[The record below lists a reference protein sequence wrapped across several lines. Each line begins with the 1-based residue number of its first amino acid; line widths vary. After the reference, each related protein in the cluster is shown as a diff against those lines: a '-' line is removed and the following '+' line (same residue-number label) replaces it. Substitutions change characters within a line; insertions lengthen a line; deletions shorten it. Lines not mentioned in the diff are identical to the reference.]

1 VSLRLFDTATREVR
15 DFVPLV
21 DGQVGMYVCG
31 ATPQAR
37 PHVGH
42 MRSAIAFDVLRRW
55 FTRLGLRVTYVRNV
69 TDIDDK
75 ILARSAEAGQPWWAH
90 AYANELAFGRAYD
103 QLNVLRPTYEPRATG
118 HITDQ
123 IELVERLV
131 AAGHAYVAE
140 GGSGDVYFDVR
151 SWPAYGELTRQQLDE
166 LVSYE
171 DDAHGEDSR
180 KRDPRDFALWK
191 GAKTTEPD
199 TAAWP
204 SPWGRGRPGWHL
216 ECSAMARRYLGSEFD
231 VHGGGL
237 DLRFPHHENE
247 QAQSRAAGD
256 RFARYWLHNAWVV
269 IKGVKMSKSL
279 GNTMTV
285 EALTRKVP
293 AVVVRYLLT
302 VPHYRSHIEL
312 GDASFEE
319 ARAAYERIQQFVVR
333 AAEIGPAVHELDSE
347 SLRSFVT
354 LPPAF
359 VAAMNDD
366 LGTPAAVAVIHETV
380 TTGNK
385 AIAEGDKH
393 GATQAALAVRAMTD
407 VLGVDPFDPR
417 WEAAGSG
424 EDDALR
430 QALDTLVRERL
441 AARATARAEKDYTTA
456 DAVRD
461 LLTAAGVVVEDTPG
475 GARWSLGRADG
486 GPTARGPVRGHERKR

>member
-1 VSLRLFDTATREVR
+1 MSLRLFDSATHQIR

-21 DGQVGMYVCG
+21 SGRVGMYVCG

-37 PHVGH
+37 PHIGH
-42 MRSAIAFDVLRRW
+42 LRSAIVFDVLRRW
-55 FTRLGLRVTYVRNV
+55 LTRRGLTVTYVRNV

-75 ILARSAEAGQPWWAH
+75 ILAKSTQAHQPWWAH

-123 IELVERLV
+123 IELVERLI
-131 AAGHAYVAE
+131 AAGHAYVAA

-151 SWPAYGELTRQQLDE
+151 SWSGYGELTNQRLDDLAPAEDSATGDE
-166 LVSYE
+166 L
-171 DDAHGEDSR
+171 AR

-191 GAKTTEPD
+191 GAKPDEPG
-199 TAAWP
+199 TAVWP

-216 ECSAMARRYLGSEFD
+216 ECSAMARRYLGPEFD
-231 VHGGGL
+231 IHGGGL

-269 IKGVKMSKSL
+269 AGGEKMSKSL

-285 EALTRKVP
+285 EALTRRVP
-293 AVVVRYLLT
+293 PVVVRYLLA
-302 VPHYRSHIEL
+302 VPHYRSNIEVVE
-312 GDASFEE
+312 ASLEE
-319 ARAAYERIQQFVVR
+319 ARAAYGRIQQFVVR
-333 AAEIGPAVHELDSE
+333 AAEIGPAVHELDAE
-347 SLRSFVT
+347 ALASFVT

-359 VAAMNDD
+359 VAALDDD
-366 LGTPAAVAVIHETV
+366 LGTPAAMAVVHETV

-393 GATQAALAVRAMTD
+393 TATQSALTVRAMTD
-407 VLGVDPFDPR
+407 VLGVDPFDPH
-417 WEAAGSG
+417 WASG
-424 EDDALR
+424 RASDDEALR

-441 AARATARAEKDYTTA
+441 AARAAARAEQDYAAA

-461 LLTAAGVVVEDTPG
+461 LLAEAGVVVEDTPG
-475 GARWSLGRADG
+475 GARWSLGGTTAPG
-486 GPTARGPVRGHERKR
+486 QARGQERKR